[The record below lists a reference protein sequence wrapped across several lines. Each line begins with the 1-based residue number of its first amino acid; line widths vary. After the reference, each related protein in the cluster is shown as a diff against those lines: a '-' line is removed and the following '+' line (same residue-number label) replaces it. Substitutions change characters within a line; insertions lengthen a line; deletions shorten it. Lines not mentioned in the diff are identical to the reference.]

1 MDWQPGEPDRVRIW
15 PCFCCKTRGTRRAPC
30 RLENQPSKP
39 GMKWLIDKKM
49 IVGFGLVV
57 VTVAIIC
64 AVAYESNY
72 RASNVIT
79 ALILASLEF
88 VCVVFF
94 VVQREMG
101 RAQHQL
107 REVTSLQRAILDSAN
122 YSIIATSADGVICTF
137 NAAAER
143 LL

>member
-1 MDWQPGEPDRVRIW
+1 MN
-15 PCFCCKTRGTRRAPC
+15 C
-30 RLENQPSKP
+30 
-39 GMKWLIDKKM
+39 LIDKKR

-64 AVAYESNY
+64 AVAYETNH
-72 RASNVIT
+72 RASSVIT
-79 ALILASLEF
+79 ALILASLEL
-88 VCVVFF
+88 VCVVFY

-101 RAQHQL
+101 RAQNQL

-122 YSIIATSADGVICTF
+122 YSIIATSTDGVICTF

-143 LL
+143 MLGYKASE